1 MELCMNPIYLLG
13 HTLFRAAAHSFFSLK
28 VLGRENLIEKGPCI
42 YVVNHQSFLDPPMIG
57 QLFERPVHFL
67 ARKTLFI
74 HPFMKWALPLCHALP
89 IDQERPDPGSILK
102 VLRLVKNGGSI
113 VIFPEGARC
122 PDGGIHD
129 AMPGIGLILSK
140 LASVPV
146 QPLRIEGAYDCLPI
160 HSSKLRFRPITISIG
175 KTIPFTPQELKA
187 KGRDAQLAIGHKVMD
202 AIRALPT
209 QA

>member
-1 MELCMNPIYLLG
+1 MNPIYGIG

-28 VLGRENLIEKGPCI
+28 VLGRENMIEKGPCI
-42 YVVNHQSFLDPPMIG
+42 YVVNHQSFLDPPMVG

-67 ARKTLFI
+67 ARKTLFT
-74 HPFMKWALPLCHALP
+74 HPLMKFALPLCHALP

-113 VIFPEGARC
+113 VIFPEGSRC
-122 PDGGIHD
+122 PDGKIHD

-146 QPLRIEGAYDCLPI
+146 QPLRIDGAFDCLPI
-160 HSSKLRFRPITISIG
+160 HSNKLRFRPITISIG
-175 KTIPFTPQELKA
+175 KPIPFTPQELKA